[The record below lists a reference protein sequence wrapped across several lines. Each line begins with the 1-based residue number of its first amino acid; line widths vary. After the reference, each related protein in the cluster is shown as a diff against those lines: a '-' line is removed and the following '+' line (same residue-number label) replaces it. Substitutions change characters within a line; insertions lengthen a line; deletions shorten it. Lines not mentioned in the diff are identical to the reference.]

1 MAYELYDLAT
11 LDSVFR
17 FQKTPTPPFWLNF
30 FNRQINFDTPE
41 IMFDKVFGDDRG
53 LAPFVVPTSQGRP
66 QALDGYST
74 LSFTPA
80 YVKINDV
87 VNPGMHIERLPGEAL
102 GGQFTIEQR
111 RQAVIAEL
119 LRKQRIKFQNR
130 NEWLAARAVIDG
142 KVTIKGEDYP
152 EKLVDFRRDASL
164 TATLAGAAKWDVV
177 TGDPLATLKTL
188 RMGVNNLSGAR
199 ITRHVFGADA
209 WDMFTSRV
217 DVKNLMDTR
226 YGGSETK
233 VTLMRDG
240 YDGQE
245 YIGRIAGLNGAG
257 AIDVWIDTSK
267 YVDPDTGVE
276 SFYLDQKTV
285 VGVSDQVQG
294 VRCFGAIMDKR
305 AGYRPLD
312 YFFKNYDQENPSLE
326 YLLGQSAPLMVPKNP
341 NATFSVKV
349 AT

>member
-1 MAYELYDLAT
+1 MAYELYDLVT
-11 LDSVFR
+11 LDAVFR
-17 FQKTPTPPFWLNF
+17 YQKTPTPAFWLNW

-66 QALDGYST
+66 QKLDGYST
-74 LSFTPA
+74 LSFAPA

-87 VNPGMHIERLPGEAL
+87 VNPGMHIERLPGEAPT
-102 GGQFTIEQR
+102 GQFTIEQR

-119 LRKQRIKFQNR
+119 LRKQRIKFANR
-130 NEWLAARAVIDG
+130 NEWLAARAIIDG
-142 KVTIKGEDYP
+142 KVTISGEDYP
-152 EKLVDFRRDASL
+152 ETEVDFRRDAGL
-164 TATLAGAAKWDVV
+164 TGVLAGAAKWDTA
-177 TGDPLATLKTL
+177 TGDPLGDLKTM
-188 RMGVNNLSGAR
+188 RMNVNALSGAR
-199 ITRHVFGADA
+199 ITRHVFGAEA
-209 WDMFTSRV
+209 WDLFTQRV
-217 DVKNLMDTR
+217 DIKELMNTN
-226 YGGSETK
+226 YGGLQTS
-233 VTLMRDG
+233 VTRMTDG

-245 YIGRIAGLNGAG
+245 YVGRIAGLNGAG

-267 YVDPDTGVE
+267 YIDPETGDE
-276 SFYLDQKTV
+276 EFFLDQTTV

-312 YFFKNYDQENPSLE
+312 YFFKNYDNENPSVE

-341 NATFSVKV
+341 NATYSLKV
-349 AT
+349 A